1 MNNIITSKELN
12 DSLNKLNST
21 PIEVKEP
28 SYNILIIKTPR
39 GKMIIKSHL
48 TAEQWIAQQE
58 LRLKKPPTKK
68 KKR

>member
-1 MNNIITSKELN
+1 MNNKITSKELN

-28 SYNILIIKTPR
+28 SYNILIINTPR
-39 GKMIIKSHL
+39 GKMTIKTKL
-48 TAEQWIAQQE
+48 TAQEWIKEQE
-58 LRLKKPPTKK
+58 LRLKNQPKK